1 MCLDASRRA
10 LQNAAPAASSPTH
23 CSLGCCRSAA
33 RLLSAKKMSWELA
46 RFPHCRLEGGGG
58 FWAHILQRHCREGCT
73 CAPVH
78 FPFPIAI
85 TSTSE
90 PVASCWMLTELAWC
104 FGWVCD
110 RLRGMAWGKMGMGV
124 GVLAIARPSNRTD
137 IRTASWRA
145 WLLGSKQDAKRARQ
159 RPACTCAGRT
169 WWMLTTHKPQRCP
182 ATVPASWLPG
192 PLDFRA
198 PGGAG
203 PAASGGVGRGEIT
216 SQKTPISSTQQL
228 PNAPHR
234 RDDAQGPNRPRALN
248 QTSPLAAQPRSER
261 RRAGPADLS
270 LCLCLAV
277 TSCPAIRRS
286 LVVERCAIYTSPG
299 SRRPRASEWPRLG
312 IRAHPKVGSQY
323 RGHPLADAPISATP
337 RLPEIGLGGSAL
349 LSLALQPGGR
359 ATAMATGDSLQQG
372 GGDGRWGF
380 GAVGLMS
387 IPQPVRSRDS
397 VIPVKRAA
405 ASPRR
410 EAQPERFLAYTPS
423 AQLA

>member
-1 MCLDASRRA
+1 
-10 LQNAAPAASSPTH
+10 
-23 CSLGCCRSAA
+23 
-33 RLLSAKKMSWELA
+33 
-46 RFPHCRLEGGGG
+46 
-58 FWAHILQRHCREGCT
+58 
-73 CAPVH
+73 
-78 FPFPIAI
+78 
-85 TSTSE
+85 
-90 PVASCWMLTELAWC
+90 
-104 FGWVCD
+104 
-110 RLRGMAWGKMGMGV
+110 
-124 GVLAIARPSNRTD
+124 
-137 IRTASWRA
+137 
-145 WLLGSKQDAKRARQ
+145 
-159 RPACTCAGRT
+159 
-169 WWMLTTHKPQRCP
+169 MLTTHKPQRCP

-405 ASPRR
+405 ASSRR
-410 EAQPERFLAYTPS
+410 EAQPERGLAYTPS
-423 AQLA
+423 AQLAWEIQRPHDADLAPSALPGPQGTRSGHGSGQGRRREKESIFSPSASTTIPPFPGRGSKSWRGDAPTPDGEVLRASGEDPHPSIRD